1 MILPN
6 KLIRFQDSILAKTIY
21 ILDVIKFANY
31 SVLELYNEVKT
42 YFDDINEYVLALDVL
57 YTLEKVKYDDDL
69 QVIQYVEKINV

>member
-6 KLIRFQDSILAKTIY
+6 KLIRFQDTILAKTIY

-69 QVIQYVEKINV
+69 QVIQYVEKNNV

>member
-1 MILPN
+1 MILTN
-6 KLIRFQDSILAKTIY
+6 KLIRFPDSFLAKTIY

-69 QVIQYVEKINV
+69 QVIQYVEKNNV